1 MLNININKLLN
12 WVALVVIAALI
23 LFIFFNRKP
32 STAPSVV
39 KDGTEF
45 VDSTDTYHIVYT
57 DDDFKALKK
66 ENKALYD
73 SLKSCKEEINHLLE
87 FKYSKKY
94 DTGVV
99 EVEKKEENVYSLLD
113 SLETKTFEYQ
123 GETNDT
129 FQYKLTINSK
139 LEPDWYR
146 IQMDISDRFTI
157 VNRNVEGN
165 NELTITPGT
174 NGVSISDV
182 TTFNKKEKKNIFRNF
197 SIGPAITAGYDPI
210 NNNLGVVVGF
220 GISYNI
226 FGK

>member
-1 MLNININKLLN
+1 MINININKLLN

-23 LFIFFNRKP
+23 LFILFNRKS

-39 KDGTEF
+39 TDGTEF
-45 VDSTDTYHIVYT
+45 VDTTNTYHIVYT
-57 DDDFKALKK
+57 DKDFKALKK
-66 ENKALYD
+66 ENRALYD
-73 SLKSCKEEINHLLE
+73 SLKACKEEINHILE

-99 EVEKKEENVYSLLD
+99 EVEKEDVDVYSLLD
-113 SLETKTFEYQ
+113 SLENKTFEYQ
-123 GETNDT
+123 GESNDT
-129 FQYKLTINSK
+129 FQYKLTINTK

-146 IQMDISDRFTI
+146 IQMNISDKFTI

-165 NELTITPGT
+165 NELTINPGST
-174 NGVSISDV
+174 GVDISDV
-182 TTFNKKEKKNIFRNF
+182 TTFNKKEKKSIFRNF
-197 SIGPAITAGYDPI
+197 SVGPAITAGYDPI
-210 NNNLGVVVGF
+210 NNNLGIVVGF